1 MAVADEITDGSVE
14 APLAK
19 ASSGS
24 ALRQGWGAR
33 IFLIIACLVFLVPVY
48 WMLVTALKTP
58 ADLAQN
64 NVSWLPHSFAWSN
77 FSGAIRAFPFA
88 RFFVNS
94 VLITALVTVG
104 TVASNLIIAYG
115 FSCIEWPGRDT
126 MFYIVIATMF
136 LPSAITVIP
145 LFDLFGWLHW
155 INTWLPLV
163 APAFF
168 GSGFSTFLLRQF
180 LLQLPKDVLDSARAD
195 GANEWRVLWTIVAP
209 MSKPALATVG
219 IFAALA
225 AWNDFLGPLIYL
237 QDQRLQTLAIGLQY
251 LRQTQPGLITVNLL
265 MAASVMTIVPVVVLF
280 FAFQRFFVRG
290 ITMGSL
296 R

>member
-1 MAVADEITDGSVE
+1 MAIDEIID

-19 ASSGS
+19 HPQVKPTAHH
-24 ALRQGWGAR
+24 GWGAR
-33 IFLIIACLVFLVPVY
+33 LFLIIMCAIFLIPVY

-58 ADLAQN
+58 ADLAKP
-64 NVSWLPHSFAWSN
+64 SPGWLPHSFAWSN
-77 FSGAIRAFPFA
+77 FKGAIDAFPFG

-94 VLITALVTVG
+94 VCITALVAFG
-104 TVASNLIIAYG
+104 TVLSNVIIAYG
-115 FSCIEWPGRDT
+115 FACIEWRGRDKL
-126 MFYIVIATMF
+126 FYVVIATMF
-136 LPSAITVIP
+136 LPFAITVIP

-155 INTWLPLV
+155 INTWFPLIV
-163 APAFF
+163 PAFF

-180 LLQLPKDVLDSARAD
+180 LMQIPKDLLDSARID
-195 GANEWRVLWTIVAP
+195 GANDWRILWRIVVP

-237 QDQRLQTLAIGLQY
+237 QDQKLQTLAIGLQY

-265 MAASVMTIVPVVVLF
+265 MAASVMAIVPVIILF
-280 FAFQRFFVRG
+280 FGFQRFFVRG
-290 ITMGSL
+290 ITMGSIK
-296 R
+296 